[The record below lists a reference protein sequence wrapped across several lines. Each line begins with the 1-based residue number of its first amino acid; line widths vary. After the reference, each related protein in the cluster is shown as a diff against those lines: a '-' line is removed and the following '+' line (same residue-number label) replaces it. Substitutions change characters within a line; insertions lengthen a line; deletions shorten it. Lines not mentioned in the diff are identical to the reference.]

1 MAYFDEKTTRKKKA
15 EALLI
20 LMHLRELRMD
30 FMILF
35 LDTVPVGQFTKKNLS
50 ESFIHSRFQYN
61 AFSGESWDARFS
73 APR

>member
-1 MAYFDEKTTRKKKA
+1 
-15 EALLI
+15 
-20 LMHLRELRMD
+20 
-30 FMILF
+30 MILF

-61 AFSGESWDARFS
+61 AISGESWDARFS